1 MAEAQ
6 DKVTQV
12 IFTFLAPLTTL
23 STAKQ
28 KKMLWPYS
36 YQVIEKELLDLP
48 SGLPTEYVVHLHD
61 MSLATGQST
70 SHRLQVNVTPA

>member
-1 MAEAQ
+1 MEEAQ
-6 DKVTQV
+6 DEVTQV
-12 IFTFLAPLTTL
+12 IFTFLAPLTNL
-23 STAKQ
+23 STAKL

-48 SGLPTEYVVHLHD
+48 SGLPTEYVVHLRD
-61 MSLATGQST
+61 MSLATGQGT